1 MKSFSSIQP
10 LVDLGL
16 TALEAEVYCFLVENS
31 PATGYKIA
39 KAIGKPTA
47 NTYKTIQALQAKGFI
62 FIEDGTNR
70 LCRAQPVKEF
80 LDGLEKRFKQTR
92 RKAENE
98 FSKMKPAPDD
108 ERLYYLHT
116 PDQVF
121 EKLQQMLSTC
131 EEIALLDL
139 FPAAVE
145 HLKKD
150 IEKAT
155 SNGIRV
161 AVKVYQPCEIR
172 GAVIQVDPAGEKIIK
187 RWPGQWAN
195 GVIDGFEHLMAF
207 LSRDCAQVHQAVWSA
222 NTYISWVYHSAF
234 MFELLHGAL
243 THPSQKKEN
252 AKIFSENYLKL
263 TSFLGQKAKGYHTLM
278 ERFGDKQSFI
288 KPQ

>member
-1 MKSFSSIQP
+1 MKSLSSIQP

-47 NTYKTIQALQAKGFI
+47 NTYKTIQSLQAKGFI

-80 LDGLEKRFKQTR
+80 LDSLEKRFNQTR
-92 RKAENE
+92 QEAENE
-98 FSKMKPAPDD
+98 LSKLKPAPDD

-121 EKLQQMLSTC
+121 EKFRQMLDSC
-131 EEIALLDL
+131 EEISLLDL

-150 IEKAT
+150 IEKAA

-161 AVKVYQPCEIR
+161 AVKVYQPCKIK
-172 GAVIQVDPAGEKIIK
+172 GAVIHLDPAGEKIIK

-207 LSRDCAQVHQAVWSA
+207 LSRDCTQVHQAVWSA

-234 MFELLHGAL
+234 MQELLHGAL
-243 THPSQKKEN
+243 TNAPQKEEN
-252 AKIFSENYLKL
+252 ALNFSESYLRLK
-263 TSFLGQKAKGYHTLM
+263 SFLGNKARGYHTLM
-278 ERFGDKQSFI
+278 ERFSKNQS
-288 KPQ
+288 

>member
-1 MKSFSSIQP
+1 MKSYSSIQP
-10 LVDLGL
+10 FVDLGL

-47 NTYKTIQALQAKGFI
+47 NTYKAIQSLQAKGFI
-62 FIEDGTNR
+62 LIEDGANR

-80 LDGLEKRFKQTR
+80 LDGLEKRFNQTLQ
-92 RKAENE
+92 KAENE
-98 FSKMKPAPDD
+98 LSKLKPAPDD

-116 PDQVF
+116 PGQVF
-121 EKLQQMLSTC
+121 EKFRQMLDTC

-139 FPAAVE
+139 FPAMVD

-161 AVKVYQPCEIR
+161 AVKVYQPCAIK
-172 GAVIQVDPAGEKIIK
+172 GAVIQLDPAGEKVIK

-207 LSRDCAQVHQAVWSA
+207 LSKDRTQVFQAVWSA

-234 MFELLHGAL
+234 MHELLHGAL
-243 THPSQKKEN
+243 THVPPKKEN
-252 AKIFSENYLKL
+252 AVNIPENYLRIE
-263 TSFLGQKAKGYHTLM
+263 SFLGEKAKGYHTLM
-278 ERFGDKQSFI
+278 ERFSRQLK
-288 KPQ
+288 